1 MKQFVS
7 AQEHP
12 GEAAA
17 IAVARSF
24 EATLTDFMMNI
35 RGATTF
41 EEAAAVTLRP
51 MLEVARVALAASPFA
66 ESGKIVR
73 GMLHLRPDD
82 GYRRLVVLEAGGTS
96 VSAVESNQH
105 RLPSATAWRWVAE
118 RGQGVSIDVNLGR
131 VQLDRTDPTKTLS
144 DRRFSDGE
152 FASHE
157 SRMRLLQR
165 DVTHLHVLPLRGAG
179 DGIDGTISLEADC
192 RSAMGREFIWAACGE
207 QLQLLA
213 DCAAPYLAN
222 LPSAPVHPQETDPF
236 LPVVGATMSE
246 VLSMLRVFALQEEPI
261 LISGPTGAGKSRLA
275 RWCHEHSGKEQYPF
289 EILDLSTVPEE
300 LQMAELFGWKKG
312 AFTGAI
318 RDNPGLIARARGGT
332 LFIDEIDNL
341 SPRAQAGLLHVLE
354 ERTYRV
360 LGDNGTEKPAEVRF
374 IIGTNARLH
383 EAVREKRFRE
393 DLYYRINVLPV
404 KLPALRER
412 PDEIPMWARYMANR
426 RHATRAPG
434 GRVELSPQA
443 EETLLHQEWPG
454 NVRQLDNIIR
464 RAYAIAL
471 MTHGGAPP
479 RDLLLEQDH
488 VQRALAYEE
497 SDEKK
502 SLVDAMLSAAAAFV
516 SAAERAAAAGTPL
529 DLDLTDSFKGFVL
542 AVATEKL
549 GGSRDGAFRL
559 LGREKL
565 VTSRNHQKVFKR
577 ELERAENLC
586 ASIGKREEFPFARFV
601 EGESEAG
608 PASAERSQ
616 L

>member
-1 MKQFVS
+1 MS
-7 AQEHP
+7 NSNPEHAHVADTTP
-12 GEAAA
+12 AEPTRAFDAAMMDLVVK
-17 IAVARSF
+17 IRS
-24 EATLTDFMMNI
+24 
-35 RGATTF
+35 ATTF
-41 EEAAAVTLRP
+41 EAAAALTLQP
-51 MLEVARVALAASPFA
+51 MLELASAALAASPYA
-66 ESGKIVR
+66 GAGRIVC
-73 GMLHLRPDD
+73 GMLHLRPND
-82 GYRRLVVLEAGGTS
+82 GYRHLVVLEAGGTE
-96 VSAVESNQH
+96 VAALESSER

-118 RGQGVSIDVNLGR
+118 YGQAVSVDVNLGR
-131 VQLDRTDPTKTLS
+131 VQVAGSDSKRTLS

-165 DVTHLHVLPLRGAG
+165 DVTHLHVLPLRGAR
-179 DGIDGTISLEADC
+179 DGIDGMISLEAQC
-192 RSAMGREFIWAACGE
+192 RTAMGRPFIWAQCGE

-213 DCAAPYLAN
+213 DCAAPYLAS
-222 LPSAPVHPQETDPF
+222 LPSASVHPQEVDPF
-236 LPVVGATMSE
+236 LPVVGSSMAGIIE
-246 VLSMLRVFALQEEPI
+246 MLRVFAQQEEPI

-275 RWCHEHSGKEQYPF
+275 RWCHEHSGAQNHAF
-289 EILDLSTVPEE
+289 EILDLATVPEE
-300 LQMAELFGWKKG
+300 LQMAELFGWRKG

-360 LGDNGTEKPAEVRF
+360 LGDTGTEKPAEVRF

-404 KLPALRER
+404 KLPPLRER

-426 RHATRAPG
+426 RHDTRFKD
-434 GRVELSPQA
+434 GRVELSAAA
-443 EETLLHQEWPG
+443 EARLLREDWPG

-471 MTHGGAPP
+471 MAHGGAPP
-479 RDLLLEQDH
+479 RDLLLEDEH
-488 VQRALAYEE
+488 IQRALAYEE
-497 SDEKK
+497 SEEKK
-502 SLVDAMLSAAAAFV
+502 SLVEALLSAAAAFV
-516 SAAERAAAAGTPL
+516 GAAERGAAAGAPI

-549 GGSRDGAFRL
+549 GGSREEAFRL

-565 VTSRNHQKVFKR
+565 VTSRNHQKVFRR
-577 ELERAENLC
+577 ELERAEQLC
-586 ASIGKREEFPFARFV
+586 ESIGKRAAFPFARFV
-601 EGESEAG
+601 ERASEE
-608 PASAERSQ
+608 PSE
-616 L
+616 